1 MKRSQ
6 GFFRFAAI
14 AAACVA
20 GPALATNGYFAHG
33 YGMKAKGMAGAAT
46 ATASDTFG
54 GAVNPAKMVFVGDR
68 FDIGVDVF
76 SPRRSASRQ
85 GSTGFGGGYDGS
97 AESDSNY
104 FFIPELGYN
113 KLINPDLSLGVTVYG
128 NGGMNTD
135 YDSKSANPSF
145 APSCAGAQSN
155 LLFGCGKLG
164 VDLIQLIIA
173 PTAAYKINATNS
185 IGVSP
190 LFGYQRFKVDG
201 LQAFDETLNFGGGP
215 FSFTSS
221 QGNTTNRGYDSA
233 TGFGVRV
240 GWLGKLSDTVTL
252 GAAYSSKV
260 RMSKFDKYK
269 GLFAEQGRFDIPEN
283 YNVGIAAQAMP
294 ALTVAFDIQQINYA
308 GVASVGNGVTN
319 SLVTVPPVAPN
330 RLGDA
335 NGSGFKWR
343 DQTVFKLGAEYDYDR
358 SLTLRVGFNYGRS
371 PVRGGDMNDVSFNII
386 APGVVEKH
394 LTLGTTW
401 ALGNKA
407 EFTVA
412 YMHAFTNT
420 VTGPSATALLG
431 VGGTETL
438 KMYQN
443 SIGLAYGMK
452 F

>member
-1 MKRSQ
+1 MQRPHLFYRLLS
-6 GFFRFAAI
+6 I
-14 AAACVA
+14 AAACAA
-20 GPALATNGYFAHG
+20 GPAFATNGYFSHG

-46 ATASDTFG
+46 ATTIDTFG
-54 GAVNPAKMVFVGDR
+54 GAVNPAKMVYVGDR
-68 FDIGVDVF
+68 LDIGLDVF

-85 GSTGFGGGYDGS
+85 GSTGFGGGYDGY

-135 YDSKSANPSF
+135 YNSKSANPAF

-164 VDLIQLIIA
+164 VDLMQLIIA

-190 LFGYQRFKVDG
+190 LLGYQRFKVDG
-201 LQAFDETLNFGGGP
+201 LQAFDESLNLGGGP

-260 RMSKFDKYK
+260 RMSEFDKYK
-269 GLFAEQGRFDIPEN
+269 GLFAEQGGFDIPEN
-283 YNVGIAAQAMP
+283 YSLGIAVKAMP
-294 ALTVAFDIQQINYA
+294 TLTVAIDIQQINYS
-308 GVASVGNGVTN
+308 GVASVANGVTN
-319 SLVTVPPVAPN
+319 SLATVPPVAPN
-330 RLGDA
+330 RLGDN

-343 DQTVFKLGAEYDYDR
+343 DQTVFKLGAEYEYDR
-358 SLTLRVGFNYGRS
+358 NLTLRAGFNYGRS
-371 PVRGGDMNDVSFNII
+371 PIRNGDLNDISFNII
-386 APGVVEKH
+386 APGVVETH

-401 ALGNKA
+401 ALDNKT
-407 EFTVA
+407 ELTVA
-412 YMHAFTNT
+412 YMHAFSKSI
-420 VTGPSATALLG
+420 TGPSATALLG

-443 SIGLAYGMK
+443 SIGIAYGMK